1 MLVFLGLQEEQ
12 DRTALTPHTP
22 TIGGKQR
29 CREPRNH
36 FLFHQ
41 SPLCNVSS
49 WPSASAFIAIR
60 TGWVGAPSKDTIISH
75 KTFASHYVAARF
87 MAGNLSGCPLGTLL
101 TPLWRARRATVHS
114 NHFYLPKC
122 HNLGFDSQGRY
133 KKKSCV
139 GSEEGSC
146 LVNRHIFTVVQQ
158 AETPM
163 VTSRLHSC
171 PIVFQ
176 IRTLSPLVIISQGC
190 LTKYD
195 TISSP

>member
-1 MLVFLGLQEEQ
+1 MEASKDFESPSLE
-12 DRTALTPHTP
+12 
-22 TIGGKQR
+22 TISFSTSQ
-29 CREPRNH
+29 
-36 FLFHQ
+36 
-41 SPLCNVSS
+41 PLCNVSS

-101 TPLWRARRATVHS
+101 TPLWIARRATVHS

-139 GSEEGSC
+139 GSKEGSF
-146 LVNRHIFTVVQQ
+146 LVNTHIYGSTAGGDTHDDVSLAFVPHCLPNQDPLSTCHHLTGVSHKIRHHFL
-158 AETPM
+158 ALKF
-163 VTSRLHSC
+163 S
-171 PIVFQ
+171 
-176 IRTLSPLVIISQGC
+176 
-190 LTKYD
+190 
-195 TISSP
+195 

>member
-1 MLVFLGLQEEQ
+1 MSRAQKPFPFPPVTFMQCFILAKCKCFHCNQNWLGWCAIE
-12 DRTALTPHTP
+12 
-22 TIGGKQR
+22 GY
-29 CREPRNH
+29 H
-36 FLFHQ
+36 FQ
-41 SPLCNVSS
+41 
-49 WPSASAFIAIR
+49 
-60 TGWVGAPSKDTIISH
+60 
-75 KTFASHYVAARF
+75 TFASHYVAARF

-139 GSEEGSC
+139 GSKEGSC
-146 LVNRHIFTVVQQ
+146 LVNTHIFTVVQQ